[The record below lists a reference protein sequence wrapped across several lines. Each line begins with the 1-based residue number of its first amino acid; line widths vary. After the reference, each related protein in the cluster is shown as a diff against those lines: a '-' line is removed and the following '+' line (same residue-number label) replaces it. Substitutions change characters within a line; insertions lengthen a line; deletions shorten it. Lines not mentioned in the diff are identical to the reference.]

1 MRIEEYFGMKLD
13 KETGE
18 PIEETAISAY
28 RKYIDVGLELE
39 KKTQRR
45 TSDEIIMCSKGIG
58 LRKQEIGGVTQETRE
73 IITQEAVK
81 SSDQVAK

>member
-1 MRIEEYFGMKLD
+1 MRIEEYFGMKLH

-18 PIEETAISAY
+18 PIEEAAISAY

-45 TSDEIIMCSKGIG
+45 TSEEITMCSQGIG
-58 LRKQEIGGVTQETRE
+58 LGKQEINGVTQETRE
-73 IITQEAVK
+73 IITQETVK
-81 SSDQVAK
+81 SSDQVSK